1 MPKVLF
7 KGSGLSISCEPGD
20 YLLDLCEGRDGTI
33 KFSCR
38 AGACGACVIDVSTT
52 PEGLSPMSARERRTL
67 ESIGADLTRHRLAC
81 ITRVMSDLEIGEATT
96 ASSERARETG
106 VRPGFGA
113 EVVRSRHLVDQVREV
128 TFRLIQPAAISFLPG
143 QYLSFTVADFAHI
156 RRSYSIAS
164 SPADRNHVTV
174 CVRAVSGGRG
184 SNYIHRLEVGDRVR
198 FDGPYGEFVLRQSS
212 SRDILLIAN
221 GTGVA
226 PMMSMLRHLAD
237 ARSSR
242 RVRLYFGL
250 RHVHDLFYQ
259 DELEQF
265 AKQLPDFRYHYCLS
279 QPFPAR
285 WNGFVGRVTDLLYQE
300 LTREMAARS
309 EAYLCGGHGMV
320 ADSKAILLAK
330 GLPSAEIYYEQ
341 FY

>member
-1 MPKVLF
+1 MPTVLF
-7 KGSGLSISCEPGD
+7 KRSGLSISCESGD

-38 AGACGACVIDVSTT
+38 AGACGACVIDASGT

-67 ESIGADLTRHRLAC
+67 ESVGADLTRHRLAC
-81 ITRVMSDLEIGEATT
+81 ITRVMRDVEIGDATT
-96 ASSERARETG
+96 APSERARETG
-106 VRPGFGA
+106 VRIGFEA
-113 EVVRSRHLVDQVREV
+113 EVVESRHLVDQVREV
-128 TFRLIQPAAISFLPG
+128 TVRLIQPEVISFLPG
-143 QYLSFTVADFAHI
+143 QYVSFTVADFDHI
-156 RRSYSIAS
+156 RRSYSLAS

-184 SNYIHRLEVGDRVR
+184 SNYIHRLDVGDRVR
-198 FDGPYGEFVLRQSS
+198 FDGPYGEFILRQSS

-226 PMMSMLRHLAD
+226 PMMSMLRHLVD
-237 ARSSR
+237 TRSSR

-250 RHVHDLFYQ
+250 RHVHDVFYQ
-259 DELEQF
+259 RELEEF
-265 AKQLPDFRYHYCLS
+265 AKQLPDFSFRYCLS
-279 QPFPAR
+279 QPFPAL
-285 WNGFVGRVTDLLYQE
+285 WDGFVGRVTDLLRQE
-300 LTREMAARS
+300 LTREAAARS

-320 ADSKAILLAK
+320 ADSKVILLSQ
-330 GLPSAEIYYEQ
+330 GLPAAAIHHEQ